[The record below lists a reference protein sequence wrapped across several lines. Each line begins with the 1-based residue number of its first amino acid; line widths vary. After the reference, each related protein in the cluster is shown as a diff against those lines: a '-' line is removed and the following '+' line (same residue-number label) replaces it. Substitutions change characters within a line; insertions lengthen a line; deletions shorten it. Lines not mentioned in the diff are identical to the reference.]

1 MQGGQAQ
8 LPAPRAAIWLPWVFQ
23 PASDENIYHQS
34 ALEIINLF
42 IYHSVLL
49 IGLLSWSSGKLPLR
63 LAR

>member
-8 LPAPRAAIWLPWVFQ
+8 LPAPKAATWLPWVFQ

-49 IGLLSWSSGKLPLR
+49 IGLL
-63 LAR
+63 